1 MHVIDARLKTIAD
14 IYGFESQ
21 SEKTIE
27 ELAELIA
34 AIKHLKKHDENAAD
48 HLVNFIEE
56 LADAKIMIDQ
66 LIYLSDKIAPD
77 DMKVEQEIEY
87 KIRRTLERMW
97 AKEPD
102 MHPDAITARKFMEK
116 DPETLKRLG
125 IFD

>member
-1 MHVIDARLKTIAD
+1 MDARIKTIAD
-14 IYGFESQ
+14 HYGFELQ

-34 AIKHLKKHDENAAD
+34 TIKHLKKRDENAAD

-77 DMKVEQEIEY
+77 DMKVEQKIEY
-87 KIRRTLERMW
+87 KIQRTLERMW
-97 AKEPD
+97 ATEPD
-102 MHPDAITARKFMEK
+102 MHPDAITALKFMEK

>member
-1 MHVIDARLKTIAD
+1 MYVIDARLKIITD
-14 IYGFESQ
+14 HFGFGSQ

-34 AIKHLKKHDENAAD
+34 AIKHLKNRDENAAD

-56 LADAKIMIDQ
+56 LANAKIMIDQ

-77 DMKVEQEIEY
+77 NMKVDQEIER
-87 KIRRTLERMW
+87 KIQRALERMW
-97 AKEPD
+97 AKKSD
-102 MHPDAITARKFMEK
+102 MHPDAIAARKFMEK